1 MFHKGDVVVAQ
12 RDIKDASTATFF
24 SPAKTVAL
32 EGMVGVV
39 IKTPGML
46 DFFGRYTVR
55 FDGGREV
62 QMSERDI
69 AKQKVP
75 ALH

>member
-1 MFHKGDVVVAQ
+1 MFHKGDVVVAK
-12 RDIKDASTATFF
+12 RDVRDQSTATFF
-24 SPAKTVAL
+24 SPAKTVVL

-39 IKTPGML
+39 IETPGFF
-46 DFFGRYTVR
+46 DFMGRYTVR

-62 QMSERDI
+62 KMGERDL
-69 AKQKVP
+69 QKHKVH